1 MAYGDF
7 SVNDI
12 TGIGN
17 NDEEM
22 YLKSAHSK
30 AKKMKSESKG
40 KAMAPKYG
48 SDRGADNEKYSQ
60 RRDGNVVF
68 SESGST
74 SDEKKIQGQAL
85 PNTRM
90 YSYLE

>member
-22 YLKSAHSK
+22 YLKSAHGK
-30 AKKMKSESKG
+30 AKKIKGESKG

-48 SDRGADNEKYSQ
+48 SERGADNEKYSQ
-60 RRDGNVVF
+60 RRDGSVVF
-68 SESGST
+68 SASGPT
-74 SDEKKIQGQAL
+74 SDEKKLQGQAL
-85 PNTRM
+85 PDKRM